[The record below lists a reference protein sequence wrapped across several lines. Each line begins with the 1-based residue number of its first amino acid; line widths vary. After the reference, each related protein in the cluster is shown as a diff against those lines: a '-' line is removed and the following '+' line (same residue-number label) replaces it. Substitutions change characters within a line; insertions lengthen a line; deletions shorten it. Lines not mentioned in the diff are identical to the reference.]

1 MNKDMIVL
9 LLKRDIQELNLLTE
23 GFEKLTEFPAPLLLL
38 ATQKA
43 ENILKSLSQ
52 LDGAQNYTE
61 LGEIDYMP
69 FEDERKPVSEKKNF
83 NAPIHQDEETGNIA
97 AETKPVTEDIITPEE
112 TPEIIMTDESD
123 ATRYTAQEE
132 HEAPHQ
138 EVVETVEINTFT
150 TDTAT
155 DDTSEITLQDNPEII
170 TKEVKPEHT
179 EPIIIA
185 NKATIL
191 VDELM
196 ADHNESLGETIA
208 NHKIEDIRQAI
219 NIGDRFRFQR
229 ELFNGN
235 GEVMNKTIAYLN
247 QLQKFEEA
255 HSFLKAKFNWTADNN
270 HAEDFLQIVKRRY

>member
-1 MNKDMIVL
+1 MNSKDL
-9 LLKRDIQELNLLTE
+9 LRALGNIDDKYLDEEYETPK
-23 GFEKLTEFPAPLLLL
+23 EKNKKEFYMKIIKNKKIIYGLSSVCAVFILGVGIL
-38 ATQKA
+38 AVQKKSNNNMMKA
-43 ENILKSLSQ
+43 ENEGMVSSQ
-52 LDGAQNYTE
+52 NMNVMLEINPMQGASMAKLDA
-61 LGEIDYMP
+61 D
-69 FEDERKPVSEKKNF
+69 
-83 NAPIHQDEETGNIA
+83 
-97 AETKPVTEDIITPEE
+97 
-112 TPEIIMTDESD
+112 
-123 ATRYTAQEE
+123 
-132 HEAPHQ
+132 
-138 EVVETVEINTFT
+138 VETVEINTFT

-155 DDTSEITLQDNPEII
+155 DDTSEITLQDNPEIT